1 MPKIF
6 HCADIHLDS
15 PFSLSSPRGAERRRT
30 ELRAAF
36 TSALMFARDR
46 KADIFII
53 SGDLFDG
60 EYVTRDTRE
69 FITRELAKLAP
80 MPVFI
85 APGNHDPFTA
95 GSPFEALSKLQNVHV
110 FGAARERVELPE
122 LGTDIYGVG
131 FTSRY
136 MLSSP
141 VAGWETADPSRVNIL
156 VCHGDMTSA
165 SSQTAPI
172 TEAEIAAS
180 GFDYIALGHIHKRCE
195 PQKIGDTI
203 FAYCGIPEGRGFDEC
218 GNLGCYIGH
227 TEDSITTVH
236 FHRTCVKRL
245 FDIKLD
251 ISSAEDTFHIY
262 ETAIQ
267 EMQNIGSANDLYRIT
282 LCGRTN
288 IDDINCSVIK
298 TRLCDYGIL
307 TDVIDETKPKYE
319 PDDFSDDA
327 GICGEVVGMTDNMMS
342 LSESG
347 DSSAKESLN
356 SFLCRYTQGRV
367 GLSDLDAELLKNAEL
382 IGLAALLGGD

>member
-180 GFDYIALGHIHKRCE
+180 GFDYIALGHIHKASGVLRA
-195 PQKIGDTI
+195 GRTYY
-203 FAYCGIPEGRGFDEC
+203 AYPGCIEGRGFDETGKKGALFGAVEKGEC
-218 GNLGCYIGH
+218 SVAQYYFSKCRYEEITVDIGGCNDKFEAVDRIRAAMRPY
-227 TEDSITTVH
+227 
-236 FHRTCVKRL
+236 
-245 FDIKLD
+245 
-251 ISSAEDTFHIY
+251 AEDTELRVRLCGELREPF
-262 ETAIQ
+262 
-267 EMQNIGSANDLYRIT
+267 NILPSEFGRGAELPRSIELVDSTLLLPDIGELEGENTLRGVFCRKMLARIKKLPEGSAEYRECE
-282 LCGRTN
+282 LA
-288 IDDINCSVIK
+288 
-298 TRLCDYGIL
+298 L
-307 TDVIDETKPKYE
+307 
-319 PDDFSDDA
+319 
-327 GICGEVVGMTDNMMS
+327 
-342 LSESG
+342 
-347 DSSAKESLN
+347 
-356 SFLCRYTQGRV
+356 RY
-367 GLSDLDAELLKNAEL
+367 
-382 IGLAALLGGD
+382 GLAALQDRPVADYSEEER

>member
-141 VAGWETADPSRVNIL
+141 LRGGKQPIL
-156 VCHGDMTSA
+156 
-165 SSQTAPI
+165 
-172 TEAEIAAS
+172 
-180 GFDYIALGHIHKRCE
+180 
-195 PQKIGDTI
+195 
-203 FAYCGIPEGRGFDEC
+203 RG
-218 GNLGCYIGH
+218 
-227 TEDSITTVH
+227 
-236 FHRTCVKRL
+236 
-245 FDIKLD
+245 
-251 ISSAEDTFHIY
+251 
-262 ETAIQ
+262 
-267 EMQNIGSANDLYRIT
+267 
-282 LCGRTN
+282 
-288 IDDINCSVIK
+288 
-298 TRLCDYGIL
+298 
-307 TDVIDETKPKYE
+307 
-319 PDDFSDDA
+319 
-327 GICGEVVGMTDNMMS
+327 
-342 LSESG
+342 
-347 DSSAKESLN
+347 
-356 SFLCRYTQGRV
+356 
-367 GLSDLDAELLKNAEL
+367 
-382 IGLAALLGGD
+382 